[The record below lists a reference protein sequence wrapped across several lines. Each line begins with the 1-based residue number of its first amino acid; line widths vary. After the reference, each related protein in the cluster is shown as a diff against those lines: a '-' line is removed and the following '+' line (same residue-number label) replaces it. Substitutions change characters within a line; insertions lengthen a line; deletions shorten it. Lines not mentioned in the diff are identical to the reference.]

1 MTTLRIWNY
10 RDLYVFEPACGHSPF
25 LVGIVRLLRSLGLGM
40 NPKEMS
46 EFLRKRLSGIEV
58 DQFALEIA
66 RLSLTVADVPHP
78 NGWEELKRGD
88 MFAGKKLQEESER
101 SRVLLVN
108 PPFEGTKPLRVLQQ
122 TIPHLPPGAV
132 FGVIVP
138 AGLLSSPKNQ
148 APDLRRWLTQSCQ
161 LSEVSLFPDG
171 VFRFADQE
179 IAIILGRRHFG
190 RAFASVTTRLR
201 RVREEDAEKFKEEFS
216 VTTDRRVTQS
226 QIAAQETSPLWLPEL
241 QDEVWCWLSDY
252 PRLASIADL
261 GKGLEHKSRDHL
273 PPGTMT
279 LHNEDFPGAVLGF
292 TGTRGKPWIHGAP
305 TQIGY
310 LNLDPATIGRPR
322 SGADTDKPQVL
333 INYAPANRMIWK
345 IRAFID
351 REGRPFTSRLI
362 TVRPKAES
370 LSLEYLWALCN
381 SPIANAY
388 VHTHCLKRD
397 ILVGRMRELPIPPAG
412 PSDIRRITR
421 LASDYIDAAVRFQA
435 SSEAGD
441 DRSLPL
447 FDGSSSE
454 VVDEHTLHSLL
465 RALDAEVLRLY
476 GLPAR
481 VEKKLLDLFADRV
494 RPGVPGRFRG
504 YYPTGFGQ
512 AIPLYAYLSD
522 PFQDALH
529 GGSPDIPN
537 DRLDRYDALIDKQL
551 SGELSE
557 SEDDELHWLQAEV
570 AGRDY
575 ATQVPDT
582 TWLESIEESQREA
595 RLSLGEIADDLIDLS
610 RNGLPSHENPAT

>member
-1 MTTLRIWNY
+1 M
-10 RDLYVFEPACGHSPF
+10 GS
-25 LVGIVRLLRSLGLGM
+25 
-40 NPKEMS
+40 
-46 EFLRKRLSGIEV
+46 
-58 DQFALEIA
+58 
-66 RLSLTVADVPHP
+66 
-78 NGWEELKRGD
+78 
-88 MFAGKKLQEESER
+88 
-101 SRVLLVN
+101 
-108 PPFEGTKPLRVLQQ
+108 
-122 TIPHLPPGAV
+122 
-132 FGVIVP
+132 
-138 AGLLSSPKNQ
+138 
-148 APDLRRWLTQSCQ
+148 
-161 LSEVSLFPDG
+161 
-171 VFRFADQE
+171 
-179 IAIILGRRHFG
+179 
-190 RAFASVTTRLR
+190 
-201 RVREEDAEKFKEEFS
+201 
-216 VTTDRRVTQS
+216 
-226 QIAAQETSPLWLPEL
+226 
-241 QDEVWCWLSDY
+241 
-252 PRLASIADL
+252 
-261 GKGLEHKSRDHL
+261 
-273 PPGTMT
+273 
-279 LHNEDFPGAVLGF
+279 
-292 TGTRGKPWIHGAP
+292 
-305 TQIGY
+305 
-310 LNLDPATIGRPR
+310 
-322 SGADTDKPQVL
+322 
-333 INYAPANRMIWK
+333 
-345 IRAFID
+345 
-351 REGRPFTSRLI
+351 
-362 TVRPKAES
+362 
-370 LSLEYLWALCN
+370 CN

-421 LASDYIDAAVRFQA
+421 LASDYTDAAVRFQA

-465 RALDAEVLRLY
+465 RPPDAEVLRLY

-570 AGRDY
+570 AGRRPRDPGTRHHL
-575 ATQVPDT
+575 ARVD
-582 TWLESIEESQREA
+582 RGVACEA